1 MELFRFQEMA
11 ATQIASRFAEYS
23 RDPLMVSRT
32 LTVPFFQTLIAIT
45 GSGKTLI
52 LADVIKQIN
61 DELPISPIFLW
72 VSKGK
77 VVVSQTLENLSSGK
91 YAQNLPGF
99 DVLPLLEVQTDHL
112 NNSSNPLLLVAT
124 VGKFSREDKESGD
137 RKIFQAQFD
146 AASESL
152 WELLKKREDDKK
164 YKRPLIVI
172 YDEGHNLSDLQS
184 ERILELAPDGII
196 AASATM
202 SIPKK
207 LNNTIGRLQSDKGWT
222 DKDLTTSVSSKL
234 VVGSGLVKETISID
248 GYVTPMEQAVDNM
261 LSDMTIARKAAE
273 KLADP
278 FVPKAIYVCS
288 TNAVDGV
295 PIAEDVKRPFA
306 DRQARPILIWRHLV
320 EIAKIDP
327 SKIAVYSQLK
337 FSKDFPAPA
346 KMHLFSGG
354 EKDYEKFIQGNYEHI
369 IFNLGLQEGWDD
381 PACAFAYIDKG
392 MASARQITQ
401 VVGRVLRQPQ
411 AKHHVDPI
419 LNTAHFHIR
428 TDDKGVFNEILEDI
442 RKQLISEHPAVKLVV
457 RNDNGK
463 KVQDRIEPNPPR
475 SVPLVAIESTNAL
488 FPIQSIIN
496 SMMTFKPDDD
506 NAIGEGS
513 RMQILQRIGSGE
525 TAEYDWKTVEHSNRV
540 TVRSIFKREVQ
551 RLYPG
556 SLRRSSGGP
565 VNLVDIE
572 LPKFDAMVELSSP
585 AADHVRQK
593 AHEVVQAFVQHSYVT
608 QNNID
613 LPFQVGP
620 VAIDP
625 SSAEAFNRAVH
636 EKYSGL
642 NTLELKFARALDKTK
657 RVWSRNPSN
666 VGYFLPLLGEGKAY
680 FPDFLVWIDK
690 TVIALDTKGD
700 HLLLEAS
707 ASKIFE
713 IEANGSKSKIV
724 LRLVSEG
731 ESTMAN
737 GALKK
742 LSNKGYTVWSWRN
755 GKPHAIHCEDE
766 TSLMKASLDIS

>member
-1 MELFRFQEMA
+1 MELFGFQDLA
-11 ATQIASRFAEYS
+11 STQIAKRFAEYS

-32 LTVPFFQTLIAIT
+32 LTVPFFQTLVAIT

-61 DELPISPIFLW
+61 DEMPISPIFLW

-77 VVVSQTLENLSSGK
+77 IVVSQTLENLSNGK
-91 YAQNLPGF
+91 YAPNLPGF
-99 DVLPLLEVQTDHL
+99 DVLPLLEVQTNHL
-112 NNSSNPLLLVAT
+112 ENSDNPLLLVAT
-124 VGKFSREDKESGD
+124 VGKFTREDTESGD

-146 AASESL
+146 AAPESL
-152 WELLKKREDDKK
+152 WELLKRRENEKQF
-164 YKRPLIVI
+164 KRPLIVI

-202 SIPKK
+202 SIPKR
-207 LNNTIGRLQSDKGWT
+207 LNSTISRLQNDKGWG
-222 DKDLTTSVSSKL
+222 DKDLTTAVSSKE
-234 VVGSGLVKETISID
+234 VVNSGLVKETISID
-248 GYVTPMEQAVDNM
+248 GYVTPMQQAVDNM
-261 LSDMTIARKAAE
+261 LADMAVAREAAQ

-278 FVPKAIYVCS
+278 FAPKAIYVCS

-320 EIAKIDP
+320 EVAKIDP

-381 PACAFAYIDKG
+381 PACAFAYIDKE

-442 RKQLISEHPAVKLVV
+442 RKQLISEHPAVKLIVK
-457 RNDNGK
+457 NDNGK
-463 KVQDRIEPNPPR
+463 KSQDRIEPNPPR

-488 FPIQSIIN
+488 EPIQKIIS
-496 SMMTFKPDDD
+496 SMMTFASGDQ
-506 NAIGEGS
+506 NAVGEGS

-572 LPKFDAMVELSSP
+572 LPKFDSMVELSSP

-593 AHEVVQAFVQHSYVT
+593 AHEVVNAFVEHSYVT

-625 SSAEAFNRAVH
+625 FNAEAFNRAVH

-666 VGYFLPLLGEGKAY
+666 VGYFLPLLGAGKAY
-680 FPDFLVWIDK
+680 FPDFLVWVDK

-713 IEANGSKSKIV
+713 IEANGSKSKII

-737 GALKK
+737 GALRK

-755 GKPHAIHCEDE
+755 GKPHAVHCSGEKE
-766 TSLMKASLDIS
+766 LMKAALELG